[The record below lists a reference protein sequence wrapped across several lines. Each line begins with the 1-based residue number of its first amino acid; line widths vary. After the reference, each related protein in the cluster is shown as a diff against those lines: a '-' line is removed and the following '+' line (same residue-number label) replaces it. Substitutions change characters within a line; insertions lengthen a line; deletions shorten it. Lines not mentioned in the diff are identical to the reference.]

1 MNGAHIFPFVL
12 SRILEIPLIHLL
24 YKTFSY
30 FKGHLSYHSK
40 YPWSSD
46 CLLLS
51 LLLVLFFWLLSSF
64 TCVIATTLSFFLVSC
79 VSFPWSIFDMS
90 YQIIFQSKF
99 LIILLSCLKYFNIS
113 YYLQKE
119 KCPVSLLYHA
129 KLFLLWSIQNWFH
142 FSLPIHICDIL
153 TGVLGVEW
161 TSTRV
166 LDSEVT
172 QKETHRSFQTSSP
185 WGGF

>member
-1 MNGAHIFPFVL
+1 MNGVHIFPFVL
-12 SRILEIPLIHLL
+12 SRIVEIPLTHLL

-30 FKGHLSYHSK
+30 FKGHLSYYSK

-64 TCVIATTLSFFLVSC
+64 TCVIGTTLSFFLVSC

-99 LIILLSCLKYFNIS
+99 LIILLSCLKYFHIS
-113 YYLQKE
+113 YYFQKE
-119 KCPVSLLYHA
+119 KMSSHFAISCKALSALIHPELVS
-129 KLFLLWSIQNWFH
+129 FLIANPYMWYTNRYAGS
-142 FSLPIHICDIL
+142 
-153 TGVLGVEW
+153 
-161 TSTRV
+161 RV
-166 LDSEVT
+166 NKHKNIR
-172 QKETHRSFQTSSP
+172 Q
-185 WGGF
+185 WGHTERNI